1 MEAHNIQMAMERHW
15 AASAAGDQIAEHEIY
30 HDDAVCEYP
39 QSGEIIHGR
48 PNLQLLRS
56 HHPGKPSGFIVR
68 RMMGEGDL
76 WVTEYVITYEDKP
89 VYTVSIMQFRD
100 GKVSHETQYFA
111 DPFAAP
117 AWRAQW
123 VERAA

>member
-1 MEAHNIQMAMERHW
+1 MDVHNIQMALERHW
-15 AASAAGDQIAEHEIY
+15 AASAADDQTAEHEIY

-39 QSGEIIHGR
+39 QSGEVIHGR
-48 PNLQLLRS
+48 RNLQLLRS

-68 RMMGEGDL
+68 RMAGEGDL

-123 VERAA
+123 VETAA